1 MTHTTLFA
9 ILSGIPSLLYALFH
23 DMDASATDVPLKV
36 TQRKVLII
44 IEMLQGATMTHISHM
59 AGLKKGSFTTVA
71 DSLIEAGF
79 LERGE
84 DPKDR
89 RKVILRLTPEG
100 KGVAQRIIH
109 RIELH
114 LERKLSRLEP
124 SQRREL
130 MDAFM
135 VLSRYADKLK

>member
-1 MTHTTLFA
+1 MTKTTLFA

-23 DMDASATDVPLKV
+23 DMDASATDVPLKI

-44 IEMLQGATMTHISHM
+44 IETLEGATMTHISHM
-59 AGLKKGSFTTVA
+59 AGLKKGSFTSVA
-71 DSLIEAGF
+71 DSLIEAGYV
-79 LERGE
+79 ERGE
-84 DPKDR
+84 DRDDR

-100 KGVAQRIIH
+100 KVVARRIIN

-114 LERKLSRLEP
+114 LENKLSRLEP

-135 VLSRYADKLK
+135 VLSRYADRLK